1 MKMLVDTCVWS
12 LALRRQDQARISAD
26 EKQILAQLREA
37 IEDRRAAIVGPI
49 RQEILS
55 GLRDQSQFRKIEG
68 LLEPFRDEEIK
79 AADYVDAARLF
90 NLCRNRGIQCG
101 PIDILLCAVAIR
113 NRYAIMTYDQS
124 FKRCIEVLQAEGLM
138 Q

>member
-55 GLRDQSQFRKIEG
+55 GLKDQSQFRKIEG